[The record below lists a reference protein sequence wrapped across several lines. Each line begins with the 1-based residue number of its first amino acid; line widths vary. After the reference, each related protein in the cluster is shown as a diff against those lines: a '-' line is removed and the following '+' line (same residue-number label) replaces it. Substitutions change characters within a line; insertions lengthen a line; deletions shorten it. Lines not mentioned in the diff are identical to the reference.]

1 VACYRGGD
9 AEPSGEEALASRA
22 DGGHVEERGEKR
34 KDRERERERE
44 RGRREREQL
53 KKNES
58 SELCFFF
65 FALRATKKIDDEKK
79 KNSSLSFPSLLSTPS
94 KPLSIQTTAIHDMR
108 SAVNM
113 RVRSTRAAAT
123 VSAKERE
130 EERKRADAESFVRCR
145 RWPSILSSSSSSSNC
160 PRPCPLP
167 LLFSEASLG
176 SAACREGSHATFQ
189 TSRAVADAFA
199 PLASIRIDR

>member
-1 VACYRGGD
+1 MACYRGGD

-113 RVRSTRAAAT
+113 RVRSTRASAR
-123 VSAKERE
+123 VSE
-130 EERKRADAESFVRCR
+130 CR
-145 RWPSILSSSSSSSNC
+145 WHYGPKQTLFALS
-160 PRPCPLP
+160 PP
-167 LLFSEASLG
+167 LLAVVVVADSVFSSTLPSPAPLHVPG
-176 SAACREGSHATFQ
+176 LALPCRCEEDSHA
-189 TSRAVADAFA
+189 R
-199 PLASIRIDR
+199 